1 MALFREEAIES
12 RRARF
17 YGSVMINQPVSFS
30 VMTGVAVLVLA
41 LTFTFLATASFSR
54 KESVLGWITPESGM
68 SQIYAVKEGV
78 VRGVEVRVGQHVE
91 ANQDL
96 AVLSTDV
103 SGPEGQLAPQQR
115 ALTEGRIAE
124 LEGQIIA
131 SGDNERMEAL
141 RLAQRSRAL
150 RAEAVHLQSQRALI
164 ARQLAIAR
172 RELIDI
178 VPLTERG
185 FVTKLDKDK
194 REEFVNAQE
203 QALAQMDQ
211 QIGAK
216 LSEASDTDAQA
227 RQIPDRTRMELSQ
240 LRGQKSTLEQSL
252 AELAITDRQVLRSP
266 VKGQI
271 AAINVHAGDTAS
283 AGAPLIIVAPE
294 GSSMEAELFVPTKA
308 AGFIA
313 PGQSVKLMVDA
324 FPNERFGEV
333 DGVIETVSHAPMN
346 LNQQGIPIDVK
357 EAAYRVTVKLSSDHI
372 MAYGKPQP
380 LQPGMTLKASIVTA
394 KRTFLQWLLDPLL
407 SAGRNLN

>member
-17 YGSVMINQPVSFS
+17 YGSVMINQPISFS
-30 VMTGVAVLVLA
+30 VMTGVAVLVLL
-41 LTFTFLATASFSR
+41 LTCTFLATASFSR

-131 SGDNERMEAL
+131 SSDNEKMEAL

-150 RAEAVHLQSQRALI
+150 RAEAAHLQSQRSLI
-164 ARQLAIAR
+164 ARQLAIAK
-172 RELIDI
+172 RELADI

-185 FVTKLDKDK
+185 FVTKLEKDK

-211 QIGAK
+211 QIDAK

-227 RQIPDRTRMELSQ
+227 RQIPDRTRVELSQ
-240 LRGQKSTLEQSL
+240 LRGQKSALEQTL
-252 AELAITDRQVLRSP
+252 AELVVTDRQVLRSP
-266 VKGQI
+266 VKGQV
-271 AAINVHAGDTAS
+271 AAINVHAGDTAN
-283 AGAPLIIVAPE
+283 AGAPLVIVAPE
-294 GSSMEAELFVPTKA
+294 GSRMQAELFVPTKA
-308 AGFIA
+308 AGFIV

-380 LQPGMTLKASIVTA
+380 FQPGMTLKASIVTA

>member
-17 YGSVMINQPVSFS
+17 YGSVMINQPISFS
-30 VMTGVAVLVLA
+30 VMTGVAVLVLV

-54 KESVLGWITPESGM
+54 KESVLGWITPENGM

-78 VRGVEVRVGQHVE
+78 ARGVEVHVGQHVD

-96 AVLSTDV
+96 AILSTDV

-115 ALTEGRIAE
+115 ALTEGRIGE

-131 SGDNERMEAL
+131 SGDNEKMEAL
-141 RLAQRSRAL
+141 RLAERSRAL
-150 RAEAVHLQSQRALI
+150 RTEVAHLQSQREFI
-164 ARQLAIAR
+164 AKQLAIAR
-172 RELIDI
+172 RELSDI

-185 FVTKLDKDK
+185 FVSRLDKDK

-203 QALAQMDQ
+203 QTLAQINQ
-211 QIGAK
+211 QIDAK
-216 LSEASDTDAQA
+216 ISEASDTDAQA
-227 RQIPDRTRMELSQ
+227 RQIPDRTRVELSQ
-240 LRGQKSTLEQSL
+240 LRGQKSALEQNL
-252 AELAITDRQVLRSP
+252 AELTITDRQVLRSP
-266 VKGQI
+266 VKGQV

-283 AGAPLIIVAPE
+283 AGAPLIIIAPD
-294 GSSMEAELFVPTKA
+294 GSHMEAELFVPTKA

-333 DGVIETVSHAPMN
+333 DGVIGTVSHAPMN
-346 LNQQGIPIDVK
+346 LNQQGIPIDIK

-372 MAYGKPQP
+372 MAYGKPQY
-380 LQPGMTLKASIVTA
+380 LQPGMTLKASVVIA
-394 KRTFLQWLLDPLL
+394 KQTFLQWFLDPLI
-407 SAGRNLN
+407 SSGKNMS